1 MLLNSVFS
9 VSMAPTVF
17 RLSLTTKEKF
27 TILDQLKANLRIN
40 DILKQT
46 IKLNSRREK
55 IKWTT
60 DMRTFFVGP
69 EEVLISV
76 LNCKYRVF
84 KKSRQGAD

>member
-1 MLLNSVFS
+1 MSILSVLLNSVFS
-9 VSMAPTVF
+9 VIMAPTAF
-17 RLSLTTKEKF
+17 CLSFTTKEKF

-46 IKLNSRREK
+46 IKLNSRKEK

-60 DMRTFFVGP
+60 DIRTFFVGP

-76 LNCKYRVF
+76 LDCIT
-84 KKSRQGAD
+84 